1 LRSEKHSDYSLL
13 TANHSPVTTTS
24 LRNLISASGYHILIG
39 EMRKEPLILLTNDD
53 GYEAK
58 GLRIAREHLSRIG
71 QVVVVAP
78 DKERSATSHSLTV
91 HRPLRQHRVEKNLY
105 IVDGTP
111 TDCVMVAVH
120 AILKRKPNVLVSGI
134 NHGPNVGDDVTYSG
148 TIAAAMEGT
157 LLGIP
162 SIAVSQANWMKSDF
176 KLAAKFTARIVP
188 LVIENGLPPETLLNI
203 NVPSSARAQIDN
215 YSLTRLGKR
224 VFNDVIHEKLD
235 PRGRKYFWIGGSPQI
250 LSQGKGTDLGALRKG
265 LISITPLHLDL
276 TNYKALEEIGGWL
289 KP

>member
-1 LRSEKHSDYSLL
+1 
-13 TANHSPVTTTS
+13 
-24 LRNLISASGYHILIG
+24 
-39 EMRKEPLILLTNDD
+39 MRKRPLILLTNDD

-58 GLRIAREHLSRIG
+58 GLRTAREHLSRIG
-71 QVVVVAP
+71 RVVVVAP

-91 HRPLRQHRVEKNLY
+91 HRPLRQQRVERNLY
-105 IVDGTP
+105 FVDGTP

-120 AILKRKPNVLVSGI
+120 AILTRKPDVLVSGI
-134 NHGPNVGDDVTYSG
+134 NHGPNVGDDITYSG

-176 KLAAKFTARIVP
+176 KLAAKFTTKIVP
-188 LVIENGLPPETLLNI
+188 LVVENGLPPETLLNI
-203 NVPSSARAQIDN
+203 NIPNSNKAGLDN

-235 PRGRKYFWIGGSPQI
+235 PRGRKYFWIGGSPHI
-250 LSQGKGTDLGALRKG
+250 LSQGKGTDLGALRRG

-276 TNYKALEEIGGWL
+276 TNYKALGEISGWL
-289 KP
+289 KA